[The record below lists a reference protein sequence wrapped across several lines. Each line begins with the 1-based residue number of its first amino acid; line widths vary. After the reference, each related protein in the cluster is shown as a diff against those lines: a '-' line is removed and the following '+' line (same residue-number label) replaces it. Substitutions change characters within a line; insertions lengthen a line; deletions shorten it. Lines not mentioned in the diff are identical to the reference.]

1 MSPRDVVFT
10 FTFETWSD
18 AVARGMARPPDRLA
32 LTLLEH
38 PDVRSLIVADP
49 PRNGARRLAKRLLG
63 RAEAPFPH
71 RAGRTHLAPVL
82 WGPIDPVSVAG
93 LERQGRAYDAALA
106 AAARAEGM
114 SDVAVITASPF
125 AAGYSSFSWAA
136 GATYYARDDWTQLPS
151 RRAWWPALQESYAR
165 LRDAGRP
172 VVAVSQTILD
182 RIEPTGEAL
191 VVPNGVE
198 PAEWVGPTPADP
210 VWLADIP
217 HPRALYVGTLDS
229 RLDVPGL
236 LELAR
241 RRPDV
246 HVVLLGV
253 VGDAEAVAPL
263 HGVPNIHVLP
273 PTDRA
278 GLVAAVRNA
287 DLCLVSHARTALTE
301 AMSPL
306 KIYEYLAGG
315 APVLSIDLAPVRG
328 IDPRVLLTDTT
339 AQFADRLDEALAL
352 GPAAEEARLDF
363 VAANSWRSRHDRILD
378 VAFRAGTVGA
388 VA

>member
-1 MSPRDVVFT
+1 MRDVVFT

-32 LTLLEH
+32 LTLLDH
-38 PDVRSLIVADP
+38 PDVRKLIVADP
-49 PRNGARRLAKRLLG
+49 PRNAARRLAKRLLG
-63 RAEAPFPH
+63 RHDASFPTAP
-71 RAGRTHLAPVL
+71 GRTHVTPVT
-82 WGPIDPVSVAG
+82 WRSVDPVSIRG
-93 LERQGRAYDAALA
+93 QERQGRAYDATLA
-106 AAARAEGM
+106 AAASAEGM

-125 AAGYSSFSWAA
+125 AAGYSPFDWAA
-136 GATYYARDDWTQLPS
+136 GATYYARDDWTQLPA
-151 RRAWWPALQESYAR
+151 RRAWWPALRESYAR
-165 LRDAGRP
+165 LRASGRP
-172 VVAVSQTILD
+172 VIAVSQAILD

-198 PAEWVGPTPADP
+198 PAEWVGPKPADP
-210 VWLADIP
+210 AWLAGIP

-236 LELAR
+236 LDLAR
-241 RRPDV
+241 RRPDLQ
-246 HVVLLGV
+246 VVLLGV
-253 VGDAEAVAPL
+253 VGDADAVAPFY
-263 HGVPNIHVLP
+263 GVPNIHVLP
-273 PTDRA
+273 PTDRT
-278 GLVAAVRNA
+278 GLVAAVRNS

-352 GPAAEEARLDF
+352 GPADEDARLDF

-378 VAFRAGTVGA
+378 LAFRAGTVRA
-388 VA
+388 RT